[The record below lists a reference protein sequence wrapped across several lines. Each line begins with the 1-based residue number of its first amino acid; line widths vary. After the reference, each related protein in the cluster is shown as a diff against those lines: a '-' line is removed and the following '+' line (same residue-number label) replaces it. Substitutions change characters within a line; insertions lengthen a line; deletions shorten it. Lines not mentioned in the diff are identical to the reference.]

1 MPMDETAVRLIRYR
15 NKGCVLMKPGNIQIL
30 DQFGR
35 PFSSRSIY
43 KSGNYDDGFRCAIRG
58 PGAASIKCEPLD
70 ASTAR
75 LAWSPLKA
83 GNHSYDLFLTGL
95 DGVERPLIKGEI
107 QADPRVTPP
116 SKGDV
121 VIIGEIEIIIPAA
134 VDGEVRI
141 IDAASG
147 AAERAEAVA
156 KDAVTAR
163 N

>member
-1 MPMDETAVRLIRYR
+1 MYMMILRQATPFDIVTVSGSAQSVTLRFFDEEGTAKDIS
-15 NKGCVLMKPGNIQIL
+15 GCA
-30 DQFGR
+30 
-35 PFSSRSIY
+35 
-43 KSGNYDDGFRCAIRG
+43 FRCAIRG

-121 VIIGEIEIIIPAA
+121 VIIGEIEIIIPVA